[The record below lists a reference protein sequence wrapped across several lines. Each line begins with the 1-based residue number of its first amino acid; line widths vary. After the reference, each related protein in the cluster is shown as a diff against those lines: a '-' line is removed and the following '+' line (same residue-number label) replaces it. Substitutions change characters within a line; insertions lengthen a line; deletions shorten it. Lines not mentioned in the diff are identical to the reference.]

1 MGQALV
7 GIIKALQCDSCARY
21 VCNSCALHS
30 KCSDCCEFDVVTE
43 EVGLQQEEHD
53 DLGLCLGTCLK
64 EVKEED
70 E

>member
-1 MGQALV
+1 MGQLV
-7 GIIKALQCDSCARY
+7 GIIKALQCDSCSRY
-21 VCNSCALHS
+21 VCNAMQLHS
-30 KCSDCCEFDVVTE
+30 KCSECCEFDVVTT
-43 EVGLQQEEHD
+43 EVEVQEEHS

>member
-1 MGQALV
+1 
-7 GIIKALQCDSCARY
+7 
-21 VCNSCALHS
+21 LHS